1 MERKQKSE
9 AEEAALRE
17 SLLGAFWGRERGR
30 APRVPQ
36 WGEAGT
42 AAETGLAGTDGTT
55 HFMEKTTVD
64 LSSW

>member
-1 MERKQKSE
+1 M
-9 AEEAALRE
+9 RE